1 MGWEMKIQWFGQSCF
16 VITSDNGTRIVI
28 DPFDKKIGYLLP
40 NLEADIVTTSHD
52 HSDHNNVSIVRGE
65 FKHLDKPGQYLESG
79 IVISGISTFHD
90 SKGGNFRGK
99 NIVFK
104 YTIDDINVCHCGDL
118 GHKFSTEQLGQIGS
132 VDILLLPIG
141 GLATINA
148 SVAVEVM
155 KQLKPVIAIPMHYR
169 TKALGLLGY
178 LFSPVEK
185 FLSLS
190 TRTTMTIKNLS
201 LTKDELETYRGIVV
215 LDYRA

>member
-1 MGWEMKIQWFGQSCF
+1 MEIKWFGQSCF
-16 VITSDNGTRIVI
+16 TIISNNGTRIVI
-28 DPFDKKIGYLLP
+28 DPFDKKIGYPLP
-40 NLEADIVTTSHD
+40 DLEADILTTSHN

-79 IVISGISTFHD
+79 ISISGISTFHD
-90 SKGGNFRGK
+90 SKGGIFRG
-99 NIVFK
+99 NNMVFK
-104 YTIDDINVCHCGDL
+104 YTMDDINVCHCGDL
-118 GHKFSTEQLGQIGS
+118 GHKFSTEQLVQIGS
-132 VDILLLPIG
+132 VDILLLPVG

-148 SVAVEVM
+148 LAAVEVM
-155 KQLKPVIAIPMHYR
+155 EQLKPVITIPMHYR

-201 LTKDELETYRGIVV
+201 LTKEDLETYRGIVV

>member
-1 MGWEMKIQWFGQSCF
+1 MEIKWFGQSCF
-16 VITSDNGTRIVI
+16 AITSNNGTRIVI
-28 DPFDKKIGYLLP
+28 DPFDKKIGYPLP
-40 NLEADIVTTSHD
+40 DLEADIITTSHN

-65 FKHLDKPGQYLESG
+65 FKHLDKLGQYLENG
-79 IVISGISTFHD
+79 IFISGIPTFHD
-90 SKGGNFRGK
+90 SKGGIFRG
-99 NIVFK
+99 NNLVFK

-118 GHKFSTEQLGQIGS
+118 GHKFSPEQLGQIGS
-132 VDILLLPIG
+132 VDILLLPVG

-148 SVAVEVM
+148 LAAVEVM
-155 KQLKPVIAIPMHYR
+155 EQLKPVITIPMHYR

-190 TRTTMTIKNLS
+190 ARTTMTIKNLS
-201 LTKDELETYRGIVV
+201 LTKEDLETYRGIVV